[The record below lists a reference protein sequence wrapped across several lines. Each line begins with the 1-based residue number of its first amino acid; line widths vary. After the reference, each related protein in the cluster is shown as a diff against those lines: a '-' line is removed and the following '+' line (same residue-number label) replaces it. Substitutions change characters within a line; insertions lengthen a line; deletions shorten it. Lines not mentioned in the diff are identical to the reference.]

1 MIDPRNAFPY
11 NDNIV
16 ESTVFLF
23 EYLINDTRESAF
35 CTETGIVSLFA
46 INHLPL
52 CCRRIPLTIVS
63 EDICLVAI
71 APSHISRSGKLAKR
85 AHRNVADVGGTV
97 AGSTDGAHNPHAGR

>member
-35 CTETGIVSLFA
+35 CTETGIVSLWISFKL
-46 INHLPL
+46 ID
-52 CCRRIPLTIVS
+52 RIHSIKECS
-63 EDICLVAI
+63 I
-71 APSHISRSGKLAKR
+71 
-85 AHRNVADVGGTV
+85 
-97 AGSTDGAHNPHAGR
+97 